1 MFIKTYDVLIN
12 TKNIKYFEVVGE
24 FVKRL
29 NKDVWYIEIITFDN
43 KKYILDCCDTES
55 EAHNRFDV
63 LFDHLE
69 EKGMLI
75 EA

>member
-12 TKNIKYFEVVGE
+12 AKNIKYFKVVGE
-24 FVKRL
+24 FVERL
-29 NKDVWYIEIITFDN
+29 NKNVWYIDIITFDN

-55 EAHNRFDV
+55 EAYNRFDI
-63 LFDHLE
+63 LFEHLK
-69 EKGMLI
+69 EKGLLI